1 MTHDAD
7 IEAQREQRRARAQS
21 EVGRAFALPHP
32 PVLVHQ
38 MGKVG
43 STTIMDTLGPTPAG
57 DRLFH
62 VHYLSDQLDA
72 VGDLHVRSGILPEPQ
87 HIFDSYAL
95 RDALE
100 RHPERRV
107 KVISLVRDPVARQ
120 ISDAFQNP
128 EFADRE
134 LRDASGQF
142 DAQRVTAYLNQR
154 FSDPDFLWGP
164 RHWFDVEIK
173 AVWDIDVYDKP
184 FADDGLQIYSSA
196 RADLLVYRL
205 EDLDTRRLRAL
216 GPFLGFS
223 PFLVREVRG
232 NVREESDDAGVYA
245 KVKSSVR
252 LHRRVLEQVYD
263 HRSCRYFYTPEMIG
277 RMIDRWASD

>member
-1 MTHDAD
+1 MTDAAG
-7 IEAQREQRRARAQS
+7 IEIARAQRRAQAQA
-21 EVGRAFALPHP
+21 EVARVFALPHP

-43 STTIMDTLGPTPAG
+43 STTVIDSLRPTPAG

-72 VGDLHVRSGILPEPQ
+72 VAELHVQSGILPEPQ
-87 HIFDSYAL
+87 HIFDGYAL
-95 RDALE
+95 RAELE

-128 EFADRE
+128 DFANRE
-134 LRDASGQF
+134 LRDATGRF
-142 DAQRVTAYLNQR
+142 DAARVTAYLDQR

-173 AVWDIDVYDKP
+173 AVWGIDVYDKP
-184 FADDGLQIYSSA
+184 FGDDGLQVYSSP

-205 EDLDTRRLRAL
+205 EDLDSRRLRAL

-223 PFLVREVRG
+223 PYLIREVRG

-245 KVKSSVR
+245 EVKSSVR
-252 LHRRVLEQVYD
+252 LGRSVLEQVYD
-263 HRSCRYFYTPEMIG
+263 HRSCRYFYPPEMIE
-277 RMIDRWASD
+277 RMIDRWAGD